1 MQNAMLPVCR
11 ELEEGEYEE
20 IASDTQPHIIR
31 VRAIL
36 WRLYGTGEVD
46 DE

>member
-1 MQNAMLPVCR
+1 MPPECR
-11 ELEEGEYEE
+11 ELEEEEYEE
-20 IASDTQPHIIR
+20 IASNPQPHIIR